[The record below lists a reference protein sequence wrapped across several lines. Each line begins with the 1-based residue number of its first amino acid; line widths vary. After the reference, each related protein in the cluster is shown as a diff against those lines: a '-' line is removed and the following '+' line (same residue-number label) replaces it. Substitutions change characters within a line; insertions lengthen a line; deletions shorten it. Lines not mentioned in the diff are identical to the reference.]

1 MKKTILLLAIC
12 LTIAVSVSVM
22 PAQKQIF
29 MGVSYYTNENPN
41 LLMILDGVKARAK
54 ELGVKV
60 TMASCEFDNA
70 KQMANIENFIQMG
83 CNIIMINPNDSSAV
97 APAIRACNKAK
108 IPVVMLDID
117 AKGGDRAAH
126 VTSDNEAMGRYGGE
140 YLAWKLNGKGKVAL
154 LDYPQLDIVKE
165 RSDAFKKVIH
175 AFPDMQIVA
184 TDFTVV
190 REDALQKV
198 ENILQAHPDLN
209 AIYAINAG
217 GGLGAYYACKAAG
230 KTSILI
236 TAVDGLPEAVELI
249 KKGDPQYV
257 EDTSHMTMVLGRTAT
272 DTAYAV
278 AQGKKVTY
286 KTVVPVFPVCK
297 ESIGYFPGCDAP
309 KLPPAD
315 KMAPPWYITQ
325 SWLALCDK
333 YGYAGWKN

>member
-1 MKKTILLLAIC
+1 MKKIFFLIVIALLLA
-12 LTIAVSVSVM
+12 TSTSVF
-22 PAQKQIF
+22 PAQKQIL

-41 LLMILDGVKARAK
+41 LLMILDGVKSRAK
-54 ELGVKV
+54 ELGMKV
-60 TMASCEFDNA
+60 TLASCDFDNA
-70 KQMANIENFIQMG
+70 KQMSDIENFIQMG
-83 CNIIMINPNDSSAV
+83 CSIIMINPNDSA
-97 APAIRACNKAK
+97 AIPPAIRECNKAK
-108 IPVVMLDID
+108 VPVVMLDID

-140 YLAWKLNGKGKVAL
+140 YLAWKLSGKGKVAL

-190 REDALQKV
+190 REDALTKV
-198 ENILQAHPDLN
+198 ENILQAHPDLD

-230 KTSILI
+230 NTHILI
-236 TAVDGLPEAVELI
+236 TAVDGLPEAVALI
-249 KKGDPQYV
+249 KNGDPQYV

-272 DTAYAV
+272 ETAYAV
-278 AQGKKVTY
+278 VQGKKVTY

-297 ESIGYFPGCDAP
+297 ESIGYFPGCDAM
-309 KLPPAD
+309 KLPTAD
-315 KMAPPWYITQ
+315 KMSPPWYKTQ

-333 YGYAGWKN
+333 YGYAGWKK